1 MVYAGSTELLMS
13 LSKAVGRFANV
24 SIIRVNGMKVRNTVI
39 KIPSNL
45 GTVTPMLLEG
55 VHEQHLNLVRCRN

>member
-24 SIIRVNGMKVRNTVI
+24 SIIKSQWNEGKEHGHKNT
-39 KIPSNL
+39 
-45 GTVTPMLLEG
+45 
-55 VHEQHLNLVRCRN
+55 